1 MTRLFAL
8 LLVILALASPA
19 QSGPIADFNS
29 AYGRVQTSYRFAVLG
44 VAGRDPAK
52 ATEAMQRFARKWTG
66 FRASYGTT
74 PPPHLA
80 EDQGWTGTISQVD
93 QALASAQMSALSGDL
108 AETRRAMRSIR
119 AILTQMHRRNGIVT
133 DADRIESYRT
143 RLGQILRLDLSG
155 PDAAGVMR
163 EHAAVLTH
171 LAADLAQAPLPARL
185 DPAKNAQM
193 IDALTASA
201 QALLTAARQGDPAAI
216 LAARKGL
223 MKPYSQLLLLRG

>member
-1 MTRLFAL
+1 MKHL
-8 LLVILALASPA
+8 LAALALTLALTNPA
-19 QSGPIADFNS
+19 LSGPIADFNS
-29 AYGRVQTSYRFAVLG
+29 AYNGVQTSYRFAMLG
-44 VAGRDPAK
+44 VAGRDSAK
-52 ATEAMQRFARKWTG
+52 ATTAMQRFARKWTG
-66 FRASYGTT
+66 FRTSYGAT

-80 EDQGWTGTISQVD
+80 EDQGWATTISQVD

-108 AETRRAMRSIR
+108 AETRRAMRTIR
-119 AILTQMHRRNGIVT
+119 TVLTQMHLRNGIVT
-133 DADRIESYRT
+133 DTDRIESYRT
-143 RLGQILRLDLSG
+143 RLGQILRLDLSA

-171 LAADLAQAPLPARL
+171 LATDLAQAPLPPRL

-216 LAARKGL
+216 KAARDGL
-223 MKPYSQLLLLRG
+223 MKPYSRLLLLRG